1 MVQFRPRA
9 REIIAKVVYY
19 GPPLGGKTTNL
30 RTLYAGY
37 PVGTRGELVV
47 VPAGGDRTIFFDF
60 LPVDAG
66 TLRGMRMRVQ
76 LYTVPGQVHYN
87 ATRQVVLRGVD
98 AVVFVADSQRELLR
112 SDRES
117 WENLKDN
124 LALQGLSLTEL
135 PHVLQYNKRDLQ
147 DVLSV
152 EEMDELLNEFN
163 APFYEAVA
171 TGGIGVEETLQG
183 VVKLVA
189 RSLRDRFKIP
199 AEAAGAE
206 IVEPVPAAPVAVPPP
221 PPPLRAAPPPSPGS
235 APPAAA
241 PPPDLVTPPVRLTPP
256 APSGL
261 KPPPGAFGRP
271 PAAEALPPA
280 TFMAPPAF
288 EPPRPA
294 ARELPPLD
302 LGAPPSPTT
311 SPLRVPPFGAPIPEP
326 VPPEPIPFNG
336 GEVFGAEGSGPE
348 SPLAGRVMLPTAV
361 GTPEEE
367 IAAVGPLDEAL
378 PPLEV
383 SNEESAPFEAFEEV
397 VLPPASPSEEPP
409 ARGAFEEA
417 VLGPASPAA
426 APSAFG
432 AFEEI
437 VLPPARTVVEP
448 PSPRAFE
455 EAPSELG
462 APFGEEAL
470 PPIPAPFEEPPVRRA
485 FETAPSAIAAPFTEE
500 AVLADPFGD
509 VSAAGGGASGD
520 VFQLEPPPPPAVQPE
535 VQFAAEAP
543 PPLELSPEARGALVQ
558 RVVPRALAQVGEVRE
573 LELEVPVPAVWTGG
587 KRLTLQLR
595 LTLVPEEDTNA
606 E

>member
-98 AVVFVADSQRELLR
+98 AVVFVADSQHELLR
-112 SDRES
+112 ANRES

-147 DVLSV
+147 GVLSI
-152 EEMDELLNEFN
+152 EELDELLNEFN
-163 APFYEAVA
+163 APFFEAVA
-171 TGGIGVEETLQG
+171 TTGVGVEETLQG

-206 IVEPVPAAPVAVPPP
+206 IVEPMLTAPIAVPPP
-221 PPPLRAAPPPSPGS
+221 PPPLRTPPPSAVGFMP
-235 APPAAA
+235 ARPAASP
-241 PPPDLVTPPVRLTPP
+241 PPPDLITPPVLVTPAEFELTPPRVAAEPPSATVVPPLASFTGLTPPRVPATPPPAFVTPPPHIPEAPLPPRRSTPPVPSKPPTRVVPFGP
-256 APSGL
+256 APSTPEPI
-261 KPPPGAFGRP
+261 PPEPM
-271 PAAEALPPA
+271 PAGGGEV
-280 TFMAPPAF
+280 F
-288 EPPRPA
+288 EV
-294 ARELPPLD
+294 EL
-302 LGAPPSPTT
+302 
-311 SPLRVPPFGAPIPEP
+311 PEP
-326 VPPEPIPFNG
+326 VP
-336 GEVFGAEGSGPE
+336 VRT
-348 SPLAGRVMLPTAV
+348 GRVMLPTAV

-367 IAAVGPLDEAL
+367 IVAAATPAEDL
-378 PPLEV
+378 PV
-383 SNEESAPFEAFEEV
+383 F
-397 VLPPASPSEEPP
+397 VLPAGE
-409 ARGAFEEA
+409 
-417 VLGPASPAA
+417 LAA
-426 APSAFG
+426 
-432 AFEEI
+432 
-437 VLPPARTVVEP
+437 
-448 PSPRAFE
+448 
-455 EAPSELG
+455 
-462 APFGEEAL
+462 
-470 PPIPAPFEEPPVRRA
+470 
-485 FETAPSAIAAPFTEE
+485 
-500 AVLADPFGD
+500 LADPFEAPA
-509 VSAAGGGASGD
+509 VGGWGASDD
-520 VFQLEPPPPPAVQPE
+520 VFQLEPPAPPAVEPE
-535 VQFAAEAP
+535 VELAREAP
-543 PPLELSPEARGALVQ
+543 PPLELSPEAKSALVQ
-558 RVVPRALAQVGEVRE
+558 RVVPRALAQVGDVRE

-587 KRLTLQLR
+587 RRLTLQLR
-595 LTLVPEEDTNA
+595 LTLVPEEDSHA